1 MIGLPTETDDDIEE
15 LIRMSLT
22 LKSRIERTGCR
33 IALTVEPFV
42 PKAGTPFQ
50 WLAMA
55 PEEVLSDR
63 IKRIKNGL
71 AGSGIDVR
79 TESIAWSLVQGVLSR
94 GDERLGPVLAG
105 MSRNSLAEWRRI
117 LRANNLNA
125 DSYVHREIPTGEPL
139 PWSVVDSG
147 ANCGYLTEELEKARQ
162 GAETPPCPPKD
173 CHKCGVC

>member
-1 MIGLPTETDDDIEE
+1 
-15 LIRMSLT
+15 
-22 LKSRIERTGCR
+22 
-33 IALTVEPFV
+33 VEPFV

-50 WLAMA
+50 WLAMS

-79 TESIAWSLVQGVLSR
+79 TESVAWSLVQGVLSR
-94 GDERLGPVLAG
+94 GDERLGSVLAV

-125 DSYVHREIPTGEPL
+125 DSYVHREIPTDEPL

-147 ANCGYLTEELEKARQ
+147 TNCGYLMEELEKARQ